1 VAVASNQV
9 LTEDLDPTSDRA
21 VFRQIAD
28 HLRDAITSGRLGE
41 SDQLPSEAQM
51 IEHYGV
57 TRMTARQ
64 ALGVLKAEGLVVAQ
78 HGRGVFVRARP
89 RVRRLGSDRFARRH
103 RDRGKAAFLAEVEG
117 AGAKP
122 TVDRIKVTEE
132 RPSSDV
138 VRRMALPAKERVVV
152 RRRRY
157 LVDRHPVEF
166 ATSYLPAS
174 IAKGTPITE
183 PNPGPGGIYAR
194 LEELGHRLDHFEEEI
209 SARMPHPDE
218 VRELVLAA
226 GVPVFHLIRTAF
238 DTEGQAVE
246 VCDTVMSS
254 DAFVLDYHLP
264 AR

>member
-1 VAVASNQV
+1 MVVVPSQV

-41 SDQLPSEAQM
+41 GSQLPSEAQM

-78 HGRGVFVRARP
+78 HGKGVFVRARP
-89 RVRRLGSDRFARRH
+89 RVRRLASNRFARHH
-103 RDRGKAAFLAEVEG
+103 RERGKAAFLAEVEG

-132 RPSSDV
+132 RPSRDI
-138 VRRMALPAKERVVV
+138 VRRMGLPAKERVVV

-157 LVDRHPVEF
+157 LVDGHPVEF

-174 IAKGTPITE
+174 IARGTPITDE
-183 PNPGPGGIYAR
+183 NPGPGGIYAR
-194 LEELGHRLDHFEEEI
+194 LEEMGHRLDHFEEEI
-209 SARMPHPDE
+209 NARMPHPDE
-218 VRELVLAA
+218 VRELALAP

-254 DAFVLDYHLP
+254 EAFVLDYHLP